1 MGKKEGGELK
11 RISLWIVCGLTLLLS
26 ACGAAPRIVVT
37 TTAPAVTPTPAAV
50 QTPAPS
56 AVPTPEPTPTAK
68 PVTGTI
74 TVRAGD
80 TLEHDIIPQLSAV
93 FSLSGEQ
100 VKDALARAQSR
111 LVSGA
116 LTGFRRMEGVIVPG
130 RYDVT
135 DETLEDMI
143 AVWASAAENRYDGL
157 LAACA
162 DANGLDAWE
171 RLTLASVV
179 DWECLG
185 SPFQTQAAAVLLN
198 RLADGGKLQCCAT
211 VEYALGYGR
220 PYLTSAD
227 ITVDSA
233 YNTYAHKG
241 LPPGPICVVDEASLA
256 AAIGKPADE
265 NVYFFFYDYAPQTMQ
280 FFSDYG
286 AFKQSATVS
295 KQLFL
300 DTFDIGKND
309 KLCRREVF
317 GVDRPASSPR

>member
-1 MGKKEGGELK
+1 MKK
-11 RISLWIVCGLTLLLS
+11 ISLCVIYGLTLLLS
-26 ACGAAPRIVVT
+26 ACGGAPRIVVT
-37 TTAPAVTPTPAAV
+37 TTAPSAA
-50 QTPAPS
+50 PM
-56 AVPTPEPTPTAK
+56 PTPTQTPPSASPLEEAK
-68 PVTGTI
+68 QPAGAI

-80 TLEHDIIPQLSAV
+80 TLERDILPQLAEV
-93 FSLSGEQ
+93 FSLPVEQ
-100 VKDALARAQSR
+100 VKDALSRAQSR
-111 LVSGA
+111 LVSDT

-135 DETLEDMI
+135 DETLDEAI
-143 AVWASAAENRYDGL
+143 AAWVGEAENRYDGL
-157 LAACA
+157 LAACE
-162 DANGLDAWE
+162 DTNSLGAWE
-171 RLTLASVV
+171 RLTLASIV

-211 VEYALGYGR
+211 AEYALGYGR
-220 PYLTSAD
+220 PYLTNDD

-241 LPPGPICVVDEASLA
+241 LPPGPICAVDEASLA
-256 AAIGKPADE
+256 AAIGKPADSSL
-265 NVYFFFYDYAPQTMQ
+265 YFFFYDYAPQTMQ

-286 AFKQSATVS
+286 AFKENAKIS

-309 KLCRREVF
+309 KLCRRDVF
-317 GVDRPASSPR
+317 GVDRQA